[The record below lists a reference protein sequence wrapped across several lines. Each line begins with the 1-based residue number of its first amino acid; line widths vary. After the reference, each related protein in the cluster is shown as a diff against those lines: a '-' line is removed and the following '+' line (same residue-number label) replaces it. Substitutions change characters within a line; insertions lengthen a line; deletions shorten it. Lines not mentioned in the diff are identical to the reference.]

1 MPTLPGLDKLMAR
14 FMPVKTNDI
23 ILFYRQ
29 MALLIESGLNIV
41 TSLELLESQTTNRI
55 FKRALDNIIADIRS
69 GSQMSAS
76 MIKHPEIFSPI
87 DCQSLKVG
95 EQTGGLETIL
105 RQIAD
110 HTEKQVNSRKNIKS
124 AMTYPVIALVLA
136 LAVIAVMVIYVFP
149 TFNELYSSLGA
160 QLPATARLM
169 LNAGNFLHSTGIYL
183 LMGGLFAGI
192 LIFAYGKS
200 EKGKYQIDRFA
211 LKLPLIGRINHLNQL
226 SRTCRSISVLF
237 KAGLPLTEIM
247 PLVIQSSSNKVL
259 AEALIRIREDML
271 GGEGLS
277 RPMAKYP
284 IFMPMMV
291 QMVRVGEETGNLDNT
306 LLSVAQSYETE
317 SEDKTKALIDM
328 IQPIATV
335 VIGLVVAAMAISL
348 VSVMYSMYSQSG
360 V

>member
-1 MPTLPGLDKLMAR
+1 
-14 FMPVKTNDI
+14 
-23 ILFYRQ
+23 
-29 MALLIESGLNIV
+29 
-41 TSLELLESQTTNRI
+41 
-55 FKRALDNIIADIRS
+55 
-69 GSQMSAS
+69 
-76 MIKHPEIFSPI
+76 
-87 DCQSLKVG
+87 
-95 EQTGGLETIL
+95 
-105 RQIAD
+105 
-110 HTEKQVNSRKNIKS
+110 
-124 AMTYPVIALVLA
+124 
-136 LAVIAVMVIYVFP
+136 
-149 TFNELYSSLGA
+149 
-160 QLPATARLM
+160 M

-183 LMGGLFAGI
+183 LMGCLSAGI

-211 LKLPLIGRINHLNQL
+211 LKLPLIGHINHLNQL

-247 PLVIQSSSNKVL
+247 PLVIQSSSNQVL

-348 VSVMYSMYSQSG
+348 VSVMYSMYNQAG
-360 V
+360 I